1 MAIPLAQALKAVAMG
16 TSVLRIVEVLGF
28 SNCTIPPLQI
38 HLRTALFPAIIILD
52 YQPAIMVPWVDEEIE
67 SAILLQRIVENKEQ
81 RLAHLNARY
90 GNSRSNTS
98 FKARVEKA
106 RRPQNINHHLHQ
118 KYKDYPD
125 DNGAALASLARLL
138 GRNLVLEGQS
148 LWYKEELIALAACS
162 SGLTLLSAVHKI
174 RKRLEDEYQI
184 PRGDEE
190 IRGQLERMQSPKN
203 FRSESHSIWLRYH
216 QSGPFPAEL
225 CTNLEVARRCT
236 LGLGQ
241 ARVCPVIGLSA
252 CVGTG
257 NGSTSIVSAST
268 IP

>member
-1 MAIPLAQALKAVAMG
+1 
-16 TSVLRIVEVLGF
+16 
-28 SNCTIPPLQI
+28 
-38 HLRTALFPAIIILD
+38 
-52 YQPAIMVPWVDEEIE
+52 MVPWIDDEIE
-67 SAILLQRIVENKEQ
+67 SAILLQRILENKEQ

-90 GNSRSNTS
+90 GNSRSYTS

-118 KYKDYPD
+118 KYKAYPD

-190 IRGQLERMQSPKN
+190 VRGQLERMQLPKN
-203 FRSESHSIWLRYH
+203 VRCQSHSIWLRYH
-216 QSGPFPAEL
+216 QSGPSQAGL
-225 CTNLEVARRCT
+225 CAHVEVPRWCT
-236 LGLGQ
+236 VGVEQ
-241 ARVCPVIGLSA
+241 ARVCRVMELSTCA
-252 CVGTG
+252 GT
-257 NGSTSIVSAST
+257 SDDSSSIA
-268 IP
+268 